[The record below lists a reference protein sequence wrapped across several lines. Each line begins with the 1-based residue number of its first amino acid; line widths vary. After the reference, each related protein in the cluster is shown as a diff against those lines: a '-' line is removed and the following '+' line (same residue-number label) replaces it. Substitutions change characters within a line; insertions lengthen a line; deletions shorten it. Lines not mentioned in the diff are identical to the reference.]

1 MPSPPSS
8 PPDIRDAFARLWF
21 SDPSCHSL
29 TWHGIHIH
37 KNPFDLFLY
46 QQLLFAQRPDTIIEV
61 GASVGGSTLFF
72 AHMLDLLGHGRIISI
87 DRSAQWDPQVLAHP
101 RVSTF
106 VGDSL
111 DFRAPLSPNNFVIL
125 DGDHSETHVSAE
137 LDLYSQLIPIGGNL
151 IVEDTIINHPFP
163 IYESSP
169 WEAVDTFL
177 LSHPNWTI
185 TEDATRLHFSFA
197 NHGFLRRLS

>member
-1 MPSPPSS
+1 
-8 PPDIRDAFARLWF
+8 
-21 SDPSCHSL
+21 
-29 TWHGIHIH
+29 
-37 KNPFDLFLY
+37 
-46 QQLLFAQRPDTIIEV
+46 
-61 GASVGGSTLFF
+61 
-72 AHMLDLLGHGRIISI
+72 MLDLLGHGRIISI